1 MSSIRVKLSRLTT
14 KKVPALTLIV
24 VGLVG
29 MVAGVLAATL
39 TVTTTNFSG
48 ESGILR
54 NNTGNVQVTDDGL
67 GVVANGVSASTSAN
81 FSTSSIVNTAMT
93 AGHWF
98 YKLAFT
104 DTVDTSKTHTVTVT
118 IRNGTG
124 IEPTSVVTATFTITS
139 AASGNTGTITAYVD
153 LSATQVTTPITV
165 YVNST

>member
-39 TVTTTNFSG
+39 TVTTTNLSG
-48 ESGILR
+48 EGGILR

-67 GVVANGVSASTSAN
+67 GVVANAASASTSGT
-81 FSTSSIVNTAMT
+81 FSTSSTVNTDMT

-104 DTVDTSKTHTVTVT
+104 DSADTSGSHTITVT

-124 IEPTSVVTATFTITS
+124 IEPTAPVVATFVITS
-139 AASGNTGTITAYVD
+139 AASPTGTITAYID
-153 LSATQVTTPITV
+153 LKTATLTAPITV
-165 YVNST
+165 FVNST